1 MTPEMIAIVSV
12 GVALAGLIL
21 TLFIRTERR
30 FEQMEARIDSRFE
43 QMETRI
49 DRRFE
54 QMETRIDRRFEQTD
68 TSIRESEQR
77 LDAKI
82 VTLDAKIVALDSRV
96 SVIERGQAR
105 LEGLLDGIRE
115 ALFGRAPAG
124 PS

>member
-1 MTPEMIAIVSV
+1 MTPEMIAILSV
-12 GVALAGLIL
+12 GVGLGGLVVTTMISM
-21 TLFIRTERR
+21 TI
-30 FEQMEARIDSRFE
+30 
-43 QMETRI
+43 RI

-54 QMETRIDRRFEQTD
+54 QMEARNERRFQQLE

-82 VTLDAKIVALDSRV
+82 MALDARVVTLDQRVATL
-96 SVIERGQAR
+96 ERGQAR
-105 LEGLLDGIRE
+105 LEGLLDGLRE

>member
-54 QMETRIDRRFEQTD
+54 HTD

>member
-1 MTPEMIAIVSV
+1 MTPELIAILSI
-12 GVALAGLIL
+12 GAALAGLIL

-30 FEQMEARIDSRFE
+30 FEQMETRIDSRFE
-43 QMETRI
+43 QMEA
-49 DRRFE
+49 
-54 QMETRIDRRFEQTD
+54 RIDRRFEQTD

-77 LDAKI
+77 
-82 VTLDAKIVALDSRV
+82 LDAKIVALDSRV

-115 ALFGRAPAG
+115 ALFGRVPAE

>member
-1 MTPEMIAIVSV
+1 MTPEMIAIISV
-12 GVALAGLIL
+12 GVALAGLMV
-21 TLFIRTERR
+21 TLFI
-30 FEQMEARIDSRFE
+30 
-43 QMETRI
+43 RI

-54 QMETRIDRRFEQTD
+54 QMEARNERRFEQTD

-82 VTLDAKIVALDSRV
+82 AALDAKVVTLDHRVATL
-96 SVIERGQAR
+96 ELGQAR
-105 LEGLLDGIRE
+105 LEGLLDGLRE